1 MRGRTRCPSQA
12 LPVAIAVRFPGQLE
26 LASNL
31 ANHVRAEEIEPDGC
45 YGAVIL
51 DDPDDIADSGAVVL
65 VGPADEDRSAPIR
78 LFLGARQA
86 PGISRQPP
94 GGDRMR
100 YRRKERVI
108 ERARVGLLHLGGTV
122 FGGDADDFRRRGVQK
137 KRDETVEVVSVERV
151 AEGVD
156 HRRGYGRWRSVRI
169 GQLAASSMQR
179 GLDRAGGRGQDSG

>member
-1 MRGRTRCPSQA
+1 M
-12 LPVAIAVRFPGQLE
+12 
-26 LASNL
+26 
-31 ANHVRAEEIEPDGC
+31 
-45 YGAVIL
+45 
-51 DDPDDIADSGAVVL
+51 VV
-65 VGPADEDRSAPIR
+65 PADENRLAAIQ
-78 LFLGARQA
+78 LFLGARYA
-86 PGISRQPP
+86 AAVSRQPP

-100 YRRKERVI
+100 NRRKQRVI
-108 ERARVGLLHLGGTV
+108 QRAGVGLLHLGGTV

-137 KRDETVEVVSVERV
+137 KRDEAVEVVSVERV